1 VDDNDEPTISK
12 EEEEHESGKGER
24 GCLGGFNAKTQRRKG
39 ASTARPCPGE
49 KGREEG
55 GSGTMMAVGLEAGGA
70 SGGGGERAAQ
80 RQKMSSGAR

>member
-39 ASTARPCPGE
+39 ASTARPCPRE
-49 KGREEG
+49 KGGRG
-55 GSGTMMAVGLEAGGA
+55 GRVWYDDGRGARGGRCER
-70 SGGGGERAAQ
+70 GGGG
-80 RQKMSSGAR
+80 